1 MSKHGITT
9 QFGHKAIKAELNGYN
24 QTLYRFEFPN
34 GFGASVFSEPYTED
48 NLHELAVLK
57 DGELTFTTT
66 ITDDVIRFATV
77 EEISQLITKISK
89 L

>member
-9 QFGHKAIKAELNGYN
+9 QFGHKAVKAELNGYD

-34 GFGASVFSEPYTED
+34 GYGASVFREPHTES

-57 DGELTFTTT
+57 DGELTFTSP

-77 EEISQLITKISK
+77 EEISKLITKISN